1 MDDRAARRSYL
12 YNLAGLD
19 AGRERDADLHFF
31 FVGSFRARGAAAA
44 GAAGSKW

>member
-1 MDDRAARRSYL
+1 LDDRAARRPHL
-12 YNLAGLD
+12 DHLAGLD

-31 FVGSFRARGAAAA
+31 FVGSFRARGAAAV